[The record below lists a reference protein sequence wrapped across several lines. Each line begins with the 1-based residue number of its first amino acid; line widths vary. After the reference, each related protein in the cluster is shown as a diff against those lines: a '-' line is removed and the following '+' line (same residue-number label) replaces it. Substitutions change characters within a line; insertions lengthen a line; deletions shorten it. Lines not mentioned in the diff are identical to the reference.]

1 MRAAPAIQVSLNR
14 FGAWRVAMLVLA
26 LLAGLTV
33 VGWLAGQ
40 EALVGTRRGFAMF
53 AAAALLLWLGVSLAR
68 VHAMELRW
76 DGQCWALRPMLPA
89 GTDPVVGEIS
99 VAVDVG
105 PWMLLRF
112 RPRDRSRWTQAT
124 WLPVQRWGMTPQWHA
139 LRCAVYS
146 PRPLAAADVSA
157 PP

>member
-26 LLAGLTV
+26 LLAGLAA

-40 EALVGTRRGFAMF
+40 EALVGTRKGFAMF

-112 RPRDRSRWTQAT
+112 RPWKRSRWAQAT
-124 WLPVQRWGMTPQWHA
+124 WLPVQRWGMKPRWHA